1 MKRLFQKINFIF
13 AQLSGFSLVFIIVFV
28 LIDIVGRIMDKP
40 VLGSSELAIFSMLIA
55 VYLGMPYCEEQK
67 EHVRV
72 EVLLNIIPK
81 NYRRRLE
88 VLDSFIIFVSIG
100 IVLYSL
106 GKFTIHSFKAKTAIP
121 GPANF
126 RIFPVIF
133 VMFVSILFFWIQTFI
148 NFLEMLMDSYKNSNY
163 IQNRNRKKIIE

>member
-67 EHVRV
+67 EHVA
-72 EVLLNIIPK
+72 EFHL
-81 NYRRRLE
+81 
-88 VLDSFIIFVSIG
+88 
-100 IVLYSL
+100 
-106 GKFTIHSFKAKTAIP
+106 IH
-121 GPANF
+121 
-126 RIFPVIF
+126 
-133 VMFVSILFFWIQTFI
+133 SILFLFFLFDIHIFSYFSFIQV
-148 NFLEMLMDSYKNSNY
+148 L
-163 IQNRNRKKIIE
+163 